1 MLVGT
6 GSVTISK
13 GKKKMTTASKAVQ
26 SKDMANTGLVSDFK
40 ASLLP
45 VLAKEKHLWQVMV
58 SLMVEGDLSVR
69 GGKATIEAV
78 NAESGALPTIAVS
91 AVQYFIS
98 AGKVFDTVKG
108 AQDVPLSSLLNA
120 TIQGTRK
127 LGAKRF
133 AELTEVSSS
142 FKALASAVDKAP
154 AKEKVK
160 KAKAEGVDALI
171 EALGVA
177 LEAEDFEGIIS
188 NPELA
193 EAVAK
198 QLLGCAKHSKSV
210 NHPAGKALAA

>member
-1 MLVGT
+1 
-6 GSVTISK
+6 
-13 GKKKMTTASKAVQ
+13 
-26 SKDMANTGLVSDFK
+26 MANTGLVSDFK

-45 VLAKEKHLWQVMV
+45 VLAKEKALWQVMV

-78 NAESGALPTIAVS
+78 NAESGSLPTIATS

-108 AQDVPLSSLLNA
+108 AQEVPLSSLLNA

-127 LGAKRF
+127 LGVKRF
-133 AELTEVSSS
+133 AELVEVSSS

-154 AKEKVK
+154 AKENGK

-171 EALGVA
+171 EALSVA
-177 LEAEDFEGIIS
+177 LESEDFEGILS
-188 NPELA
+188 NPEMA

-198 QLLGCAKHSKSV
+198 QLQACAKHSKSV

>member
-1 MLVGT
+1 MFRMVEG
-6 GSVTISK
+6 
-13 GKKKMTTASKAVQ
+13 KKMTTATTAVQ

-45 VLAKEKHLWQVMV
+45 VLEKEKSLWQIMV
-58 SLMVEGDLSVR
+58 SLMVQGELSVR
-69 GGKATIEAV
+69 GGKSTIEAV

-91 AVQYFIS
+91 QVQYFIS
-98 AGKVFDTVKG
+98 AGKVFETVKG
-108 AQDVPLSSLLNA
+108 AKDVSLSKLLNA

-133 AELTEVSSS
+133 SELVEVASS
-142 FKALASAVDKAP
+142 FKALELAVDKVP
-154 AKEKVK
+154 AKEKAV

-177 LEAEDFEGIIS
+177 LESEDFEGILS

-198 QLLGCAKHSKSV
+198 QLQACAKHSKSV

>member
-1 MLVGT
+1 MIGR
-6 GSVTISK
+6 
-13 GKKKMTTASKAVQ
+13 KKMTTATTAVQ

-45 VLAKEKHLWQVMV
+45 VLAKEKALWEVMV
-58 SLMVEGDLSVR
+58 SLMVSGDLSVR

-78 NAESGALPTIAVS
+78 NAESGSLPTIATS

-98 AGKVFDTVKG
+98 AGTVFEKVKG
-108 AQDVPLSSLLNA
+108 AKDVPLSSLLNV

-127 LGAKRF
+127 LGVKRF
-133 AELTEVSSS
+133 AELVEVSSS
-142 FKALASAVDKAP
+142 FKALAGTVEKAP
-154 AKEKVK
+154 AKEKARAPKV
-160 KAKAEGVDALI
+160 EGVDALI
-171 EALGVA
+171 EALGKA
-177 LEAEDFEGIIS
+177 LEAEDFEGILS

-198 QLLGCAKHSKSV
+198 QLQGCAKHSKSV

>member
-1 MLVGT
+1 
-6 GSVTISK
+6 
-13 GKKKMTTASKAVQ
+13 MTTATTAVQ

-45 VLAKEKHLWQVMV
+45 VLAKEKALWQVMV

-78 NAESGALPTIAVS
+78 NAESGSLPTIATS

-108 AQDVPLSSLLNA
+108 AQEVPLSSLLNA

-127 LGAKRF
+127 LGVKRF
-133 AELTEVSSS
+133 AELVEVSSS

-154 AKEKVK
+154 AKENGK

-171 EALGVA
+171 EALSVA
-177 LEAEDFEGIIS
+177 LESEDFEGILS
-188 NPELA
+188 NPEMA

-198 QLLGCAKHSKSV
+198 QLQACAKHSKSV

>member
-1 MLVGT
+1 
-6 GSVTISK
+6 
-13 GKKKMTTASKAVQ
+13 MTTATTAVQ

-45 VLAKEKHLWQVMV
+45 VLQKEKQLWQVMV
-58 SLMVEGDLSVR
+58 SLMVNGDLSVR

-78 NAESGALPTIAVS
+78 NAESGSLPTIATS

-98 AGKVFDTVKG
+98 AGVVFEKVKG
-108 AQDVPLSSLLNA
+108 AKDVPLSTLLNV

-127 LGAKRF
+127 MGVKRF
-133 AELTEVSSS
+133 AELVEVSTS
-142 FKALASAVDKAP
+142 FKALEGVVEKAP
-154 AKEKVK
+154 AKEKATGEKVK
-160 KAKAEGVDALI
+160 GVDALI
-171 EALGVA
+171 EALSKA
-177 LEAEDFEGIIS
+177 MEADDFEGILV

-198 QLLGCAKHSKSV
+198 QLQASAKHSKSV

>member
-1 MLVGT
+1 MIE
-6 GSVTISK
+6 S
-13 GKKKMTTASKAVQ
+13 KKMTTATTAVQ

-45 VLAKEKHLWQVMV
+45 VLAKEKALWEVMV
-58 SLMVEGDLSVR
+58 SLMVSGDLSVR

-78 NAESGALPTIAVS
+78 NAESGSLPTIATS
-91 AVQYFIS
+91 SVQYFIS
-98 AGKVFDTVKG
+98 AGTVFEKVKG
-108 AQDVPLSSLLNA
+108 AKDVPLSVLLNA

-127 LGAKRF
+127 LGVKRF
-133 AELTEVSSS
+133 AELVEVSSS
-142 FKALASAVDKAP
+142 FKALASTVEKAP
-154 AKEKVK
+154 AKEKARAPKV
-160 KAKAEGVDALI
+160 EGVDALI
-171 EALGVA
+171 EALNKA

-198 QLLGCAKHSKSV
+198 QLQGCAKHSKSV